1 MTHVLLITSAML
13 LVVTVLGAWIDF
25 RRIEVPN
32 WLSVAGVILGVAL
45 NQFLFGV
52 HGLMVAGAGLTLAV
66 ATYGLRHLLRIAG
79 LDRLKLMAPV
89 GAIVGPNNWLLI
101 CVFAVLLG
109 VPIAVLAASSTVRL
123 QRIGATKGLIIREF
137 LQFLPP
143 YHGNDELRLSLHH
156 DIAAPQGSLIAVG
169 ALFLLAVTAVWAS
182 R

>member
-1 MTHVLLITSAML
+1 MTRFSLMTSVML
-13 LVVTVLGAWIDF
+13 LVVTALGAWLDF
-25 RRIEVPN
+25 RRVEVPN
-32 WLSVAGVILGVAL
+32 WLSVAGVILGVGL
-45 NQFLFGV
+45 NQYLFGV
-52 HGLMVAGAGLTLAV
+52 RGLMVAAAGVTLAV
-66 ATYGLRHLLRIAG
+66 GTYGLLHLLRNAG
-79 LDRLKLMAPV
+79 LGRLKLMAPV
-89 GAIVGPNNWLLI
+89 GAIVGPTNWLLI

-109 VPIAVLAASSTVRL
+109 IPIAVYAASTVRL
-123 QRIGATKGLIIREF
+123 QRIGATKGLILREF